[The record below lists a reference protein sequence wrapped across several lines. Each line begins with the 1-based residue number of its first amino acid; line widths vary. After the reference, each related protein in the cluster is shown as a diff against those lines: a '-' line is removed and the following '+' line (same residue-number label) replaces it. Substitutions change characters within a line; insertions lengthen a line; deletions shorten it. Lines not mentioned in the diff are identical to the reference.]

1 MKYFLRVLLVLVIA
15 VAVVCGFY
23 IYKNGGIE
31 KSTADT
37 SLTTVTKLA
46 ATEKN
51 GNKTL
56 IASLKNEGFY
66 LYKSD
71 GTIILEHDS
80 KSYEFKNWNI
90 DEHAEEPKM
99 YYMDFDGDKEN
110 EILVRCVASTD
121 NSTKQKIYNLYMLDP
136 KTDSNKKTTYK
147 ATQAA
152 QNTLSNI
159 LNNVLF
165 EELTQLKSCNKIL
178 QFAMNYSSKSIPY
191 DKTTGIV
198 SGEVGSVG
206 YLRAL
211 QDSKG
216 NYLKID
222 NWYKGTGI
230 YTVDDK
236 GKISISV
243 DINIKYKGSDTVQQ
257 GGKIVFGLDYSE
269 KNGFYPAKK
278 SLEFKPQSEYK
289 VADPRNAAT
298 KSWSYTENNI
308 DKTAPKTNTVIDW
321 ISYSE
326 KFDSSVTT
334 QSKSFAAENTDINSV
349 SKIVLTDKYIELTS
363 KPGAQFDT
371 DSVKKREFS
380 VIINEKKNDEYEIA
394 YTATITQSG
403 KSQVLKINFDRAYA
417 AKEIKSFKVNF
428 GIK

>member
-15 VAVVCGFY
+15 VAAIFGFY
-23 IYKNGGIE
+23 TYKNGGIE
-31 KSTADT
+31 KSTVDT

-51 GNKTL
+51 SSKKL
-56 IASLKNEGFY
+56 IASLKDEDFY

-71 GTIILEHDS
+71 STIILEHDS
-80 KSYEFKNWNI
+80 KNYEFKNWNI
-90 DEHAEEPKM
+90 DEHSEKPQM

-121 NSTKQKIYNLYMLDP
+121 NSAKQKIYNLYMLDP

-147 ATQAA
+147 VTQAA
-152 QNTLSNI
+152 QSTWSNI
-159 LNNVLF
+159 LDNVLF
-165 EELTQLKSCNKIL
+165 EELTQLKSCDKIL

-191 DKTTGIV
+191 DKNTGIV
-198 SGEVGSVG
+198 NGDVGSVG

-236 GKISISV
+236 GKITISV
-243 DINIKYKGSDTVQQ
+243 DINIKYKDSDTVQQ
-257 GGKIVFGLDYSE
+257 GGKIVFGLEYNEED
-269 KNGFYPAKK
+269 GFYPTKK
-278 SLEFKPQSEYK
+278 SLEFKTQSEYK
-289 VADPRNAAT
+289 VADPRNGAT
-298 KSWSYTENNI
+298 KSWNYTENNI
-308 DKTAPKTNTVIDW
+308 DKTASKTNTVIDW

-334 QSKSFAAENTDINSV
+334 QSRSFAAESTDINSI

-363 KPGAQFDT
+363 KSGAQFST

-380 VIINEKKNDEYEIA
+380 VIINEKKDNEYEIA

-403 KSQVLKINFDRAYA
+403 DEQVLRINFDRAYA
-417 AKEIKSFKVNF
+417 AKEIKSFKINF

>member
-147 ATQAA
+147 VTQAA
-152 QNTLSNI
+152 QNTWSNI

-269 KNGFYPAKK
+269 KNGFYPAKNRLNL
-278 SLEFKPQSEYK
+278 SHRANTRLPTREMRQQNRG
-289 VADPRNAAT
+289 A
-298 KSWSYTENNI
+298 I
-308 DKTAPKTNTVIDW
+308 PKTTLIKQRPKQ
-321 ISYSE
+321 ILL
-326 KFDSSVTT
+326 
-334 QSKSFAAENTDINSV
+334 
-349 SKIVLTDKYIELTS
+349 LT
-363 KPGAQFDT
+363 G
-371 DSVKKREFS
+371 
-380 VIINEKKNDEYEIA
+380 
-394 YTATITQSG
+394 
-403 KSQVLKINFDRAYA
+403 
-417 AKEIKSFKVNF
+417 
-428 GIK
+428 

>member
-1 MKYFLRVLLVLVIA
+1 
-15 VAVVCGFY
+15 
-23 IYKNGGIE
+23 
-31 KSTADT
+31 
-37 SLTTVTKLA
+37 
-46 ATEKN
+46 
-51 GNKTL
+51 
-56 IASLKNEGFY
+56 
-66 LYKSD
+66 
-71 GTIILEHDS
+71 
-80 KSYEFKNWNI
+80 
-90 DEHAEEPKM
+90 
-99 YYMDFDGDKEN
+99 
-110 EILVRCVASTD
+110 
-121 NSTKQKIYNLYMLDP
+121 
-136 KTDSNKKTTYK
+136 
-147 ATQAA
+147 
-152 QNTLSNI
+152 
-159 LNNVLF
+159 
-165 EELTQLKSCNKIL
+165 
-178 QFAMNYSSKSIPY
+178 MNYSSKSIPY

>member
-1 MKYFLRVLLVLVIA
+1 
-15 VAVVCGFY
+15 
-23 IYKNGGIE
+23 
-31 KSTADT
+31 
-37 SLTTVTKLA
+37 
-46 ATEKN
+46 
-51 GNKTL
+51 
-56 IASLKNEGFY
+56 
-66 LYKSD
+66 
-71 GTIILEHDS
+71 
-80 KSYEFKNWNI
+80 
-90 DEHAEEPKM
+90 
-99 YYMDFDGDKEN
+99 
-110 EILVRCVASTD
+110 
-121 NSTKQKIYNLYMLDP
+121 MLDP

-147 ATQAA
+147 VTQAA
-152 QNTLSNI
+152 QNTWSNI

-230 YTVDDK
+230 YTVNDK

-243 DINIKYKGSDTVQQ
+243 DINIKYKSSDTVQQ

-289 VADPRNAAT
+289 VADPRNAAA

-363 KPGAQFDT
+363 KPDTQFDT
-371 DSVKKREFS
+371 DSVNKREFS
-380 VIINEKKNDEYEIA
+380 VIINEKKDDEYEIA